1 MNLKDITNEELLNM
15 KEEIQA
21 FLDELVKRK
30 EQIVNESGTRSENKK
45 DKR

>member
-1 MNLKDITNEELLNM
+1 MNLKNITNEELLNM

-21 FLDELVKRK
+21 FLDELVKRR
-30 EQIVNESGTRSENKK
+30 EQIINESGTRNEDKK